1 MPRGQQST
9 EKAKAERQ
17 AAREAQRQAAHKAKH
32 PKDVQPKGQKAK

>member
-9 EKAKAERQ
+9 EKAKAERDK
-17 AAREAQRQAAHKAKH
+17 AREAQRQAAHKAKH